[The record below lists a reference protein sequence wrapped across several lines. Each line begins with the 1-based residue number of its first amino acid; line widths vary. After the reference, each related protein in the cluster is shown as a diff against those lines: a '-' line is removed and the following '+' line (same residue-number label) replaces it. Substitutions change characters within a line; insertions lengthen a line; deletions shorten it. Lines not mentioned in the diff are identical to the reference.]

1 MSEHDKC
8 YRRRFSD
15 DGGEYLLMP
24 RDDDF
29 SDLPALN
36 DAPIRVVLSTSLH
49 PELTPIAE
57 SSAEVEAMVDA
68 FFASIAN
75 EGKSAL

>member
-1 MSEHDKC
+1 MSEQCKV
-8 YRRRFSD
+8 YKRRPAD

-29 SDLPALN
+29 PDQSMTPGKPVRIGIPMSDQPQC
-36 DAPIRVVLSTSLH
+36 
-49 PELTPIAE
+49 TPKVE

-68 FFASIAN
+68 FIASLNKA
-75 EGKSAL
+75 G

>member
-1 MSEHDKC
+1 MSDHGKC

-29 SDLPALN
+29 PDLPELT
-36 DAPIRVVLSTSLH
+36 DVPMRVVLSIPLH
-49 PELTPIAE
+49 PGSTPVAE
-57 SSAEVEAMVDA
+57 SSTEVEDMVDA
-68 FFASIAN
+68 FFASIATK
-75 EGKSAL
+75 GKNAL

>member
-1 MSEHDKC
+1 MSEYDKC

-29 SDLPALN
+29 SGFPELTDVPT
-36 DAPIRVVLSTSLH
+36 RVVLSTPLH
-49 PELTPIAE
+49 AE
-57 SSAEVEAMVDA
+57 STPVAETSTEVENMVDA
-68 FFASIAN
+68 FFAFIAAKGN
-75 EGKSAL
+75 KAL